1 MKGAR
6 KMRQVREKRS
16 RKGQRGFTVLE
27 VLLAIFILLVAIGPL
42 INAYRPSLFSALT
55 EQAQTVFVNQA
66 RQTLNRVASLDFDT
80 LWNNQGNPV
89 NLGNLFT
96 ASDETFSLN
105 GVSYSPTVSIVDS
118 SGGAGGLVEIT
129 VAISGVTLKT
139 LKADY

>member
-1 MKGAR
+1 MKR
-6 KMRQVREKRS
+6 VRTIRQVRGKTS
-16 RKGQRGFTVLE
+16 RKGQRGFTLLE
-27 VLLAIFILLVAIGPL
+27 VILAVFILLVAIGPL
-42 INAYRPSLFSALT
+42 IDAYRPSLFSALT

-96 ASDETFSLN
+96 ASDETFSLS

-118 SGGAGGLVEIT
+118 SGGAGGLLEIT
-129 VAISGVTLKT
+129 VTISGVTLKT
-139 LKADY
+139 LKAKH